1 MIIYIY
7 NINVGAFVV
16 VLLLI
21 AKGHPADVPNKAG
34 QTPMDLCGNKD
45 GKIYKALQ
53 AKAESGHHHHHEQN
67 PKKDHEHDP
76 EAKKNCFA
84 SQVI

>member
-1 MIIYIY
+1 M
-7 NINVGAFVV
+7 

-21 AKGHPADVPNKAG
+21 AKGHPVDVPNKAG

-45 GKIYKALQ
+45 GKIYQALQ
-53 AKAESGHHHHHEQN
+53 AKMEAGHHHHHDHA
-67 PKKDHEHDP
+67 KKDHDQHDP
-76 EAKKNCFA
+76 DAKKNCFA

>member
-1 MIIYIY
+1 M
-7 NINVGAFVV
+7 

-53 AKAESGHHHHHEQN
+53 AKIEGGLHHHDHA
-67 PKKDHEHDP
+67 KDHDNHDP
-76 EAKKNCFA
+76 ETKKNCFA
-84 SQVI
+84 SQVV